1 MLPSYSTFVTASTG
15 IAAIN
20 IGNITSIPSSHSGGI
35 TLHSFSGIGL
45 GDASVAE
52 LVERISNGFHLT
64 WWQRC
69 KVLVIDEISMI
80 DAELFDK
87 LDVIGRILRKNKNP
101 FGGIQLVICGDFFQL
116 PPVGRADEDGKP
128 KQFCFQAESWKKS
141 IQVVV
146 ELKQVF
152 RQADEVFVN
161 ILNEIRHGCCARSS
175 LEILQG
181 CKDHELEAL

>member
-20 IGNITSIPSSHSGGI
+20 IGGI

-45 GDASVAE
+45 GDAAVDE

-69 KVLVIDEISMI
+69 KTLVIDEISMI
-80 DAELFDK
+80 DADLFDK
-87 LDVIGRILRKNKNP
+87 LEIIARIVRKNKNP

-116 PPVGRADEDGKP
+116 PPVGRAEEGEQK
-128 KQFCFQAESWKKS
+128 KFCFQAESWKRCMQS
-141 IQVVV
+141 VI
-146 ELKQVF
+146 ELKEVF

-161 ILNEIRHGCCARSS
+161 VLNEIRHGVCSKAS
-175 LEILQG
+175 LDILMT
-181 CKDHELEAL
+181 CKNTELKAM